1 VFVSFTTD
9 AVAVF
14 FGSAG
19 NLIQRDAAE
28 SKGNPTK
35 SLQLPEVIIQ
45 CLSCFHLQYH
55 RVNHSPSN
63 AWLTVDAL
71 QKKKERTN
79 RLVI

>member
-1 VFVSFTTD
+1 MSFTTD

-14 FGSAG
+14 CGSAG

-35 SLQLPEVIIQ
+35 TLQLPEVILQ
-45 CLSCFHLQYH
+45 CLSCFHLQY
-55 RVNHSPSN
+55 RVDHSPSN

-71 QKKKERTN
+71 QKKERKN